1 MTAKIDICNFALGHL
16 AVSAEI
22 ADLDVEQS
30 KEAQACR
37 RFFDVTRDEVLRDFP
52 WPFATSMG
60 NLALVASNPTTEW
73 GYSYRMPS
81 GVLTFRRIL
90 SGVRNDT
97 RASRIKYRLAQDA
110 TGDLIYTDRASAQ
123 GEWTTQITN
132 TERFRPD
139 FVMALSFLLA
149 HRIGPRVAGGDQFKL
164 SDRALQNYY
173 LEIGKARANAA
184 NEEQTDDAPDSEFV
198 SARGGGE
205 GADD

>member
-1 MTAKIDICNFALGHL
+1 MTAKIDICNLALSHV
-16 AVSAEI
+16 ANSSEI
-22 ADLDVEQS
+22 QDLDAESS

-52 WPFATSMG
+52 WPFATAMG
-60 NLALVASNPTTEW
+60 NLALVQSRPNVEW

-90 SGVRNDT
+90 SGVRNDS
-97 RASRIKYRLAQDA
+97 RQSRIKYRLAQDD
-110 TGDLIYTDRASAQ
+110 TGDLIYTDQQTAQ
-123 GEWTTQITN
+123 GEWTKRITD

-164 SDRALQNYY
+164 ADRALQNYY
-173 LEIGKARANAA
+173 LQIGKAQANAA
-184 NEEQTDDAPDSEFV
+184 NEEQTDDAPDSEFER
-198 SARGGGE
+198 ARGGGE
-205 GADD
+205 D